1 MLIRTHLS
9 ITLFF
14 ILLFISVVE
23 YKFAFVLVALLA
35 TFIPDADSKFSTLGK
50 RKSLRILQFFI
61 KHRGMMHSFSFL
73 ILVTLVLVLFCPIIS
88 LGFFLGYGL
97 HLLADSF
104 TVQGIRPFYPLKK
117 KSYGRIRT
125 GKRTETAV
133 FVFFLVGDLGLLMW
147 KFLLLF

>member
-23 YKFAFVLVALLA
+23 YKFAFVLAALLA

-50 RKSLRILQFFI
+50 KKSLRILQFFV

-73 ILVTLVLVLFCPIIS
+73 ILITLFFVLFFPIIS

-104 TVQGIRPFYPLKK
+104 TVRGIRPFYPLKK
-117 KSYGRIRT
+117 KSSWKIRT
-125 GKRTETAV
+125 GGRSEV
-133 FVFFLVGDLGLLMW
+133 IILVCFIIGDLGLLMW
-147 KFLLLF
+147 RIIGVF